1 MFVCFFFLVIVFCF
15 YWCSY
20 FIIIYSFVFFV
31 LVIFLTACMEK
42 LCHNNYFNMFM
53 ICDIFRNRTAQ
64 GDPEILHLTRKRSV
78 QTKPI
83 TFKKV
88 QRLWILNFQCFK
100 IKHFNQNCFRVK
112 WFLSLSRILFKA
124 LTVENS
130 SSARAFSAQ
139 FAKINAFWNWQWTI
153 KTTFFIHFDQ
163 VLSWMKKFGFTL
175 TQTNQDLHSPNRT
188 TLPQCCYF
196 YVCTIIVIIILL

>member
-1 MFVCFFFLVIVFCF
+1 M
-15 YWCSY
+15 
-20 FIIIYSFVFFV
+20 
-31 LVIFLTACMEK
+31 K
-42 LCHNNYFNMFM
+42 LCHDFNMFM
-53 ICDIFRNRTAQ
+53 ICDIFRNRTPQ

-88 QRLWILNFQCFK
+88 QRLWILNFQCFQ
-100 IKHFNQNCFRVK
+100 IKNFNQTCFRVR
-112 WFLSLSRILFKA
+112 WFFSPSRILFKA

-153 KTTFFIHFDQ
+153 QTTFFIHFDQ
-163 VLSWMKKFGFTL
+163 VPNWMKKFGFNFTL
-175 TQTNQDLHSPNRT
+175 TQTNKGLHSPNRT
-188 TLPQCCYF
+188 TLGQCCNF
-196 YVCTIIVIIILL
+196 YVCTIIIIIIMLL